1 MPDELP
7 APGADLTPHR
17 YEGGVFFL
25 NIAFPSDYP
34 FKPPK
39 VTSGGSEVSIFV
51 TEPSGVGRA

>member
-39 VTSGGSEVSIFV
+39 VRTAA
-51 TEPSGVGRA
+51 EPLVCG